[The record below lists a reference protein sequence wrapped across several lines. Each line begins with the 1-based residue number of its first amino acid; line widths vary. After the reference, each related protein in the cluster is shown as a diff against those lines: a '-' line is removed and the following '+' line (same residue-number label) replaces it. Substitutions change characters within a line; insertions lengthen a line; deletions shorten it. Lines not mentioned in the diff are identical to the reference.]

1 MITDMDGESIEE
13 WIMELLASKMKM
25 INEVVEGVE
34 KSRDVSVVM
43 ELIAKMK
50 GAMWTRKR

>member
-1 MITDMDGESIEE
+1 
-13 WIMELLASKMKM
+13 MELLASKMRM

-43 ELIAKMK
+43 ELIEKMK